1 MTKRA
6 FQAVVAGAIFALA
19 GAGVGSAAQVTVGPQ
34 RSGERSVFDF
44 SSKSETPRETENV
57 EGTLTLT
64 RGERSSVRIDIVTDN
79 GTTSSIDAH
88 YERSGT
94 VTVPAPDSGVSAQ
107 SQTPE
112 APPLPFALQRL
123 NQIVELTARMPAA
136 VQTGDSWKASV
147 TVPLPRGETASVP
160 VTVNVAA
167 ESDAG
172 IDLEAHGESHLLFSP
187 PAPSGGFDAPPPDA
201 VQMKLSVRTTAH
213 FTGGRLDKAAG
224 NLQSTFGAD
233 KPITISSDWS
243 LALEAPL

>member
-107 SQTPE
+107 S
-112 APPLPFALQRL
+112 
-123 NQIVELTARMPAA
+123 
-136 VQTGDSWKASV
+136 
-147 TVPLPRGETASVP
+147 
-160 VTVNVAA
+160 
-167 ESDAG
+167 
-172 IDLEAHGESHLLFSP
+172 
-187 PAPSGGFDAPPPDA
+187 
-201 VQMKLSVRTTAH
+201 
-213 FTGGRLDKAAG
+213 
-224 NLQSTFGAD
+224 
-233 KPITISSDWS
+233 
-243 LALEAPL
+243 